1 MEWRSWLLPVTRWV
15 AEPESE
21 IMAIDGQSPADVL
34 PAWPSLILF
43 PPLSAC
49 PNLPTHGSFLNKC
62 NICPS
67 RIKGAHPNLSYA
79 DVLMTQM
86 RQSLFL
92 SYVKSFYKPK
102 RKWPATQ
109 IGKWPSVWTDNS
121 TENTN
126 NSESIKT
133 CPASFTVGIC
143 LHTHITEP
151 FKNSKTFLKSPKLL
165 IKMDTPRMF
174 HACLVVNL
182 FMEDH
187 RCTLVCT
194 FSNCPSMAIGNI
206 VSHWS
211 GSRRKYKCKKCHWFF
226 F

>member
-1 MEWRSWLLPVTRWV
+1 MEWRSWLLPVTCWV

-21 IMAIDGQSPADVL
+21 IMAIDGQSLADFL

-79 DVLMTQM
+79 DVLMTHM

-92 SYVKSFYKPK
+92 SYVKSFYKPT
-102 RKWPATQ
+102 RKWPAIQ
-109 IGKWPSVWTDNS
+109 IWKWPSVSTDNS

-126 NSESIKT
+126 NSKSIKI
-133 CPASFTVGIC
+133 CPASFTVKEIQIKTEEDTVFHLPKWPSSISLEGGGKQPEIIYWSTTDNPLNQFILYREQFGSIC
-143 LHTHITEP
+143 H
-151 FKNSKTFLKSPKLL
+151 N
-165 IKMDTPRMF
+165 
-174 HACLVVNL
+174 
-182 FMEDH
+182 
-187 RCTLVCT
+187 
-194 FSNCPSMAIGNI
+194 
-206 VSHWS
+206 
-211 GSRRKYKCKKCHWFF
+211 YKCICSQT
-226 F
+226 